1 MDVANDEA
9 GPDRGVAGAAQ
20 SEGEDGSRALAEGGR
35 LLEFDIIRVIGI
47 GGFGIVYL
55 AHDRALDRMVAV
67 KEYMPASLAMRVGPT
82 QVEVRSQRHADSFGI
97 GMRSFIN
104 EARLLAQ
111 FDHPALVKVYRFWEA
126 NGTAYMVMPFY
137 EGATLMQHL
146 AQAAPPDETW
156 LRGMLSP
163 LLDALDTL
171 HRTQCFHRDISP
183 DNIFILQDGRPLLL
197 DFGAARRAITDADQ
211 SFTVI
216 LKPGYAPIEQYADD
230 PSLRQGPWTDL
241 YALASVVRF
250 AISGRS
256 PIPSVNRVVND
267 AQAALAHEFAG
278 RYRER
283 FLRAMDQCLAVRP
296 QDRPR
301 DVAALRALLDL
312 PTAPPQ
318 TSTPPM
324 PTPGRR
330 RKFAPMLLTL
340 LALSAALAGAYLLR
354 RDGDVADL
362 PAAPAA
368 VADVAA
374 PGIAKPDRSD
384 QVAPAPA
391 DALDQIFLARDPTHE
406 VVVELNQ
413 PEVRIGRDTL
423 RMSIASSRFGYVY
436 LFMVGSNGTDFSLL
450 FPNAID
456 RNNWITP
463 SRAIALPRR
472 GWDLRAFGPEG
483 TDRFV
488 AIVSQSRRYF
498 GDAGLRSDGVFS
510 HFPPE
515 ALHRPP
521 QQAGLMPAVA
531 GKPDCPD
538 RSAPCIDAYG
548 AAQFSVREIQGP

>member
-1 MDVANDEA
+1 MDVAKDEA
-9 GPDRGVAGAAQ
+9 GPDRSVADAMQ

-67 KEYMPASLAMRVGPT
+67 KEYMPASLARRVGPA

-137 EGATLMQHL
+137 EGSTLMQHL
-146 AQAAPPDETW
+146 AQAAPPDEAW

-250 AISGRS
+250 AITGRS

-267 AQAALAHEFAG
+267 AQAELAHEFAG
-278 RYRER
+278 RYSDR

-301 DVAALRALLDL
+301 DVAALRSLLDL
-312 PTAPPQ
+312 PTTSPQ
-318 TSTPPM
+318 ASTPPM

-330 RKFAPMLLTL
+330 RKFVPVLLTL
-340 LALSAALAGAYLLR
+340 LALSAVLAGAYLLR
-354 RDGDVADL
+354 RDADVAGL

-368 VADVAA
+368 VVDVAG
-374 PGIAKPDRSD
+374 PGIAKPDRRD

-413 PEVRIGRDTL
+413 PEVRIGRDSL

-498 GDAGLRSDGVFS
+498 GDAGLRSDGLFS

-521 QQAGLMPAVA
+521 QQSGLMPVVA

-538 RSAPCIDAYG
+538 RSAPCVDAYG